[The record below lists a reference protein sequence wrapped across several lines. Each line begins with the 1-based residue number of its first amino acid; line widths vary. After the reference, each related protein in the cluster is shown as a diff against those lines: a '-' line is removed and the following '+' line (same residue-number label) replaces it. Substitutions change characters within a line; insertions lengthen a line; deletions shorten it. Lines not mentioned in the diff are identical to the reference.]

1 MNKINVHSSMLAT
14 VGYDS
19 QDKYL
24 EVEFVKGGTYAYYNV
39 PENVFQSL
47 LKAKSLGQF
56 MWANIIDHYAYKK
69 IEKKKKST
77 KK

>member
-1 MNKINVHSSMLAT
+1 MNKIAVHSSMLSAF
-14 VGYDS
+14 GYDS
-19 QDKYL
+19 QDRYL

-39 PENVFQSL
+39 PEEVFQSL

-69 IEKKKKST
+69 IEKRRKNNKK
-77 KK
+77 